1 MADEKEKT
9 VQKSYR
15 LPAGDAEFIDLLA
28 KRKVLGTNNRTAVLR
43 ALIRMA
49 RDEMTKSAYVKKHLE
64 EMELL
69 RKP

>member
-15 LPAGDAEFIDLLA
+15 LPVGDAEFIDLLA
-28 KRKVLGTNNRTAVLR
+28 KRQVLGTNNCTAVLR

-49 RDEMTKSAYVKKHLE
+49 RDEMTKSDYVKKHLE